1 MAHLAQVHG
10 PFMGA
15 GIDLR
20 HVYSRLWSVLK
31 HNWFASWE
39 PEENDKHVGTL
50 KLTHK
55 LGVCGKIVDFL
66 DLHVEAKQVRL
77 CTLGR
82 GDTDVTDFGIK
93 LPKLCTT
100 NAINAKFFL
109 HLTRNVAPGIY
120 M

>member
-77 CTLGR
+77 CLYFREG
-82 GDTDVTDFGIK
+82 G
-93 LPKLCTT
+93 
-100 NAINAKFFL
+100 
-109 HLTRNVAPGIY
+109 Y
-120 M
+120 